1 MKEKVRIFSII
12 IFLVIAI
19 FSQDTYAIG
28 LSTIDVQ
35 TSKTIVSPGEEVTVL
50 VNFGEALSSYTVKI
64 AYDDNIFD
72 YVSSEGGTAV
82 NTFDKIIMSYGDTD
96 IPVDARP
103 SVSVTFR
110 AKSSLTTTNP
120 TDFVVTADNLKNA
133 DSTVIYDPITTGVI
147 NNLTVEPEYEDYT
160 IKLTNI
166 DEVIKEKEIAMVLSY
181 SSAMGR
187 PYAHARLVAEVASDG
202 GNVKLLGTDTLGVDH
217 DIITEG
223 WGAQEGY
230 EIGGKGVTQE
240 LHVRA
245 VFSEIGEY
253 TITLKL
259 IDKENSDMVISQ
271 RSFPFTVLDTPVAS
285 NYEIV
290 PLTIEEAENE
300 VDTPPVGRSIPV
312 PEHTNTLSTNTP
324 VTNTT
329 NESTNVVTNSAND
342 SVPKNLPKTGR
353 NAYIYGII
361 ALVVLTACY
370 IYYNKK

>member
-12 IFLVIAI
+12 IFLVMFI
-19 FSQDTYAIG
+19 FIQDTYAVS
-28 LSTIDVQ
+28 LNAIDVQ
-35 TSKTIVSPGEEVTVL
+35 TSKTIVRPGEEVTVL
-50 VNFGEALSSYTVKI
+50 VEFGEALSSYTVKI

-82 NTFDKIIMSYGDTD
+82 NTFDKIIISYGDTD
-96 IPVDARP
+96 IPVDAR
-103 SVSVTFR
+103 SRVSVTFR

-120 TDFVVTADNLKNA
+120 TDFVVTADNLKNV
-133 DSTVIYDPITTGVI
+133 DGSITYDPITTGVT

-160 IKLTNI
+160 IKLTHV
-166 DEVIKEKEIAMVLSY
+166 DEIIKEKEIAMVLSY
-181 SSAMGR
+181 SSTMGR

-217 DIITEG
+217 DIIAEG

-230 EIGGKGVTQE
+230 EIGGKGVVQE

-245 VFSEIGEY
+245 IFSEIGDY

-259 IDKENSDMVISQ
+259 VDKENSDMVIAQ
-271 RSFPFTVLDTPVAS
+271 NSFPFTVLDASIDS

-290 PLTIEEAENE
+290 PLTVEAENE
-300 VDTPPVGRSIPV
+300 VDSQPVGRSIPQ
-312 PEHTNTLSTNTP
+312 PEHTATTSQNDIVGTNT
-324 VTNTT
+324 VTTS
-329 NESTNVVTNSAND
+329 ETNSVVE
-342 SVPKNLPKTGR
+342 SSPKTLPKTGK
-353 NAYIYGII
+353 NVYIYGLIS
-361 ALVVLTACY
+361 LVVLTAGY